1 MATEYV
7 TAPMPGVFY
16 RKPDPEDPPFVE
28 IGEHVSEGD
37 KLGLVGV
44 MKNFHDVT
52 ASKDGTVSDV
62 LVENEAEIEAG
73 QQLVELTTDE

>member
-1 MATEYV
+1 
-7 TAPMPGVFY
+7 
-16 RKPDPEDPPFVE
+16 
-28 IGEHVSEGD
+28 
-37 KLGLVGV
+37 